1 MIAITNGKVV
11 TVTGETYEKGTVL
24 VDEGKI
30 AAVGKNVE
38 IPADAQI
45 IDAEG
50 CWVTPGLI
58 DCHTHISNFNEPR
71 TNPSIPLDGNEMSS
85 PITPQ
90 VRAIDAVN
98 PYDYAIDVVRKAG
111 FSTVCILP
119 GSANLIGGTGTVIKL
134 RKVETAEEMEVPGC
148 EQMKFAMGE
157 NPKRCYG
164 TDRKLPM
171 TRMGV
176 AALIRETLYKAKVY
190 SDKLKAAET
199 DPSKAPEPDFQM
211 DALVPVVRGEMRCR
225 IHAHRSDDIMTAIR
239 YAEEFGLDYTI
250 EHCTE
255 GYKILNALKK
265 RQVRCTIGPHLWGPE
280 KQELWEKRIDNPAI
294 LANAGICVSLT
305 ADEGSK
311 TAHLPVTIGM
321 LMRNGLSEQ
330 DAFAGVTI
338 NPAKTLG
345 LEKRIGSL
353 EVGKDADIAIF
364 DGHPFSS
371 LTLCRLSMIDGQIVH
386 NTMEE

>member
-11 TVTGETYEKGTVL
+11 TVTGETYEKGIVL
-24 VDEGKI
+24 VEDGKI
-30 AAVGKNVE
+30 VAVGADIAV
-38 IPADAQI
+38 PADAEVI
-45 IDAEG
+45 NAEG
-50 CWVTPGLI
+50 MWVTPGLI
-58 DCHTHISNFNEPR
+58 DAHTHISNFNEPR
-71 TNPSIPLDGNEMSS
+71 TNPGPPLDGNEMSD
-85 PITPQ
+85 PVTPQ
-90 VRAIDAVN
+90 VRAFDAVN
-98 PYDYAIDVVRKAG
+98 PHDYAINVVRQAG

-119 GSANLIGGTGTVIKL
+119 GSANVIGGTGTVIKL
-134 RKVETAEEMEVPGC
+134 RNAETAEEMEVPGC

-176 AALIRETLYKAKVY
+176 AALIRETLFKAKVY

-199 DPSKAPEPDFQM
+199 DPSKAPEPDFRL

-225 IHAHRSDDIMTAIR
+225 IHAHRADDVMTAIR
-239 YAEEFGLDYTI
+239 FAEEFGLDYTI

-255 GYKILNALKK
+255 GHKIVDALKV
-265 RQVRCTIGPHLWGPE
+265 RNIRCTIGPHLLSPT
-280 KQELWEKRIDNPAI
+280 KQELWNMTLKNSAI
-294 LANAGICVSLT
+294 LANAGLTVSLT
-305 ADEGSK
+305 ADEGSR
-311 TAHLPVTIGM
+311 TAYLPATLGI
-321 LMRNGLSEQ
+321 LMRNGLSEA
-330 DAFAGVTI
+330 DAFKGVTI

-345 LEKRIGSL
+345 LEDRIGSL

-371 LTLCRLSMIDGQIVH
+371 LSMCRLSMIDGKVVH
-386 NTMEE
+386 NIM

>member
-24 VDEGKI
+24 VENGKI
-30 AAVGKNVE
+30 AAVGADIV
-38 IPADAQI
+38 IPADAEI
-45 IDAEG
+45 INAEG
-50 CWVTPGLI
+50 MWVTPGLI

-71 TNPSIPLDGNEMSS
+71 TNPSVPLDGNEMSD

-90 VRAIDAVN
+90 VRALDAVN
-98 PYDYAIDVVRKAG
+98 PYDYAIDVVRQAG

-119 GSANLIGGTGTVIKL
+119 GSANLIGGTGICIKL
-134 RKVETAEEMEVPGC
+134 RNAHTAEEMIIPDTQ
-148 EQMKFAMGE
+148 QMKFAMGE

-176 AALIRETLYKAKVY
+176 AALVRETLYKAKVY

-199 DPSKAPEPDFQM
+199 DPSKAPEPDFKL

-225 IHAHRSDDIMTAIR
+225 IHAHRSDDVMTAIR

-255 GYKILNALKK
+255 GHMIVDALKA
-265 RQVRCTIGPHLWGPE
+265 RNVRCTIGPHLWSPT
-280 KQELWEKRIDNPAI
+280 KQELWNMTIENSAI
-294 LANAGICVSLT
+294 LANAGITISLT
-305 ADEGSK
+305 ADEGSR
-311 TAHLPVTIGM
+311 TAYLPATIGL
-321 LMRNGLSEQ
+321 LMRNGLSEE
-330 DAFAGVTI
+330 DAFKGVTI

-345 LEKRIGSL
+345 LEDRVGSL

-371 LTLCRLSMIDGQIVH
+371 LSLCRMSIIDGKVVH
-386 NTMEE
+386 NIM

>member
-24 VDEGKI
+24 VENGKI
-30 AAVGKNVE
+30 AAVGADIV
-38 IPADAQI
+38 IPADAEI

-50 CWVTPGLI
+50 MWVTPGLI

-71 TNPSIPLDGNEMSS
+71 TNPSVPLDGNEMSD

-90 VRAIDAVN
+90 VRALDAVN
-98 PYDYAIDVVRKAG
+98 PYDYAIDVVRQAG

-119 GSANLIGGTGTVIKL
+119 GSANLIGGTGICIKL
-134 RKVETAEEMEVPGC
+134 RNAHTAEEMIIPDTQ
-148 EQMKFAMGE
+148 QMKFAMGE

-176 AALIRETLYKAKVY
+176 AALVRETLYKAKVY

-199 DPSKAPEPDFQM
+199 DPSKAPEPDFKL

-225 IHAHRSDDIMTAIR
+225 IHAHRSDDVMTAIR

-255 GYKILNALKK
+255 GHMIVDALKA
-265 RQVRCTIGPHLWGPE
+265 RNVRCTIGPHLWSPT
-280 KQELWEKRIDNPAI
+280 KQELWNMTIENSAI
-294 LANAGICVSLT
+294 LANAGITISLT
-305 ADEGSK
+305 ADEGSR
-311 TAHLPVTIGM
+311 TAYLPATIGL
-321 LMRNGLSEQ
+321 LMRNGLSEE
-330 DAFAGVTI
+330 DAFKGVTI

-345 LEKRIGSL
+345 LEDRVGSL

-371 LTLCRLSMIDGQIVH
+371 LSLCRMSIIDGKVVH
-386 NTMEE
+386 NIM

>member
-24 VDEGKI
+24 VENGKI
-30 AAVGKNVE
+30 AAVGADVV
-38 IPADAQI
+38 IPADAEI
-45 IDAEG
+45 INAEG
-50 CWVTPGLI
+50 MWVTPGLI

-71 TNPSIPLDGNEMSS
+71 TNPSVPLDGNEMSD

-90 VRAIDAVN
+90 VRALDAVN
-98 PYDYAIDVVRKAG
+98 PYDYAIDVVRQAG

-119 GSANLIGGTGTVIKL
+119 GSANLIGGTGICIKL
-134 RKVETAEEMEVPGC
+134 RNAHTAEEMIIPDTQ
-148 EQMKFAMGE
+148 QMKFAMGE

-176 AALIRETLYKAKVY
+176 AALVRETLYKAKVY

-199 DPSKAPEPDFQM
+199 DPSKAPEPDFKL

-225 IHAHRSDDIMTAIR
+225 IHAHRSDDVMTAIR

-255 GYKILNALKK
+255 GHMIVDALKA
-265 RQVRCTIGPHLWGPE
+265 RNVRCTIGPHLWSPT
-280 KQELWEKRIDNPAI
+280 KQELWNMTIENSAI
-294 LANAGICVSLT
+294 LANAGITISLT
-305 ADEGSK
+305 ADEGSR
-311 TAHLPVTIGM
+311 TAYLPATIGL
-321 LMRNGLSEQ
+321 LMRNGLSEE
-330 DAFAGVTI
+330 DAFKGVTI

-345 LEKRIGSL
+345 LEDRVGSL

-371 LTLCRLSMIDGQIVH
+371 LSLCRMSIIDGKVVH
-386 NTMEE
+386 NIM

>member
-24 VDEGKI
+24 VENGKI
-30 AAVGKNVE
+30 AAVGADVAVPVGAE
-38 IPADAQI
+38 II
-45 IDAEG
+45 NAEG
-50 CWVTPGLI
+50 MWVMPGLI

-71 TNPSIPLDGNEMSS
+71 TMPSIPSDGNEMSD

-90 VRAIDAVN
+90 VRAMDAVN

-119 GSANLIGGTGTVIKL
+119 GSANLIGGTGICIKL
-134 RKVETAEEMEVPGC
+134 RNATTAEEMILPGT

-164 TDRKLPM
+164 TDKKLPM

-176 AALIRETLYKAKVY
+176 AALVRQTLYRAKVY

-199 DPSKAPEPDFQM
+199 DPSKAPEPDFQL

-225 IHAHRSDDIMTAIR
+225 IHAHRSDDVMTAIR

-255 GYKILNALKK
+255 GHMIVDALKN
-265 RQVRCTIGPHLWGPE
+265 RNVRCTIGPHLWSPT
-280 KQELWEKRIDNPAI
+280 KQELWNMTIENAGI
-294 LANAGICVSLT
+294 LANAGLTVSLT

-311 TAHLPVTIGM
+311 TAYLPATIGL
-321 LMRNGLSEQ
+321 LMRNGLSEK

-345 LEKRIGSL
+345 LEDRVGSL

-371 LTLCRLSMIDGQIVH
+371 LSLCRLSMIDGNVVH
-386 NTMEE
+386 NIM

>member
-24 VDEGKI
+24 VENGKI
-30 AAVGKNVE
+30 AAVGADVV
-38 IPADAQI
+38 IPADAEI
-45 IDAEG
+45 INAEG
-50 CWVTPGLI
+50 MWVTPGLI

-71 TNPSIPLDGNEMSS
+71 TNPSVPLDGNEMSD

-90 VRAIDAVN
+90 VRALDAVN
-98 PYDYAIDVVRKAG
+98 PYDYAIDVVRQAG

-119 GSANLIGGTGTVIKL
+119 GSANLIGGTGICIKL
-134 RKVETAEEMEVPGC
+134 RNAHTAEEMIIPDTQ
-148 EQMKFAMGE
+148 QMKFAMGE

-176 AALIRETLYKAKVY
+176 AALVRETLYKAKVY

-199 DPSKAPEPDFQM
+199 DPSKAPEPDFKL

-225 IHAHRSDDIMTAIR
+225 IHAHRSDDVMTAIR

-255 GYKILNALKK
+255 GHMIVDALKA
-265 RQVRCTIGPHLWGPE
+265 RNVRCTIGPHLWSPT
-280 KQELWEKRIDNPAI
+280 KQELWNMTIENAGI
-294 LANAGICVSLT
+294 LANAGLQVSLT
-305 ADEGSK
+305 ADEGSR
-311 TAHLPVTIGM
+311 TAYLPATIGL
-321 LMRNGLSEQ
+321 LMRNGLSEKA
-330 DAFAGVTI
+330 AFEGVTI

-345 LEKRIGSL
+345 LEDRVGSL

-371 LTLCRLSMIDGQIVH
+371 LSLCRLSMIDGEVVH
-386 NTMEE
+386 NIM

>member
-1 MIAITNGKVV
+1 MIAICNGKVV

-24 VDEGKI
+24 VENGKI
-30 AAVGKNVE
+30 AAVGADIAV
-38 IPADAQI
+38 PADAEI
-45 IDAEG
+45 INAEG
-50 CWVTPGLI
+50 MWVIPGLI
-58 DCHTHISNFNEPR
+58 DAHTHISNFNEPR
-71 TNPSIPLDGNEMSS
+71 TNPGPPLDGNEMSD
-85 PITPQ
+85 PVTPQ
-90 VRAIDAVN
+90 VRAFDAVN
-98 PYDYAIDVVRKAG
+98 PHDYAMSVVRQAG

-119 GSANLIGGTGTVIKL
+119 GSANVIGGTGTVIKL
-134 RKVETAEEMEVPGC
+134 RNAVTAEEMEVPGC

-190 SDKLKAAET
+190 SDKLKAAEC
-199 DPSKAPEPDFQM
+199 DPSKAPEPDFRL

-225 IHAHRSDDIMTAIR
+225 IHAHRADDIMTAIR
-239 YAEEFGLDYTI
+239 FAEEFGLDYTI

-255 GYKILNALKK
+255 GHMIADALKAHNI
-265 RQVRCTIGPHLWGPE
+265 RCTIGPHLLSPT
-280 KQELWEKRIDNPAI
+280 KQELWNMSIENPAI
-294 LANAGICVSLT
+294 LANAGLTVSLT
-305 ADEGSK
+305 ADEGSR
-311 TAHLPVTIGM
+311 TAYLPATIGL
-321 LMRNGLSEQ
+321 LMRNGLSEE
-330 DAFAGVTI
+330 DAFKGVTI

-345 LEKRIGSL
+345 LEERIGSL

-371 LTLCRLSMIDGQIVH
+371 LSLCRLNMIDGKVVH
-386 NTMEE
+386 NIM

>member
-24 VDEGKI
+24 VENGKI
-30 AAVGKNVE
+30 TAVGADLA
-38 IPADAQI
+38 IPAEAEI
-45 IDAEG
+45 INAEG
-50 CWVTPGLI
+50 MWVTPGLI

-71 TNPSIPLDGNEMSS
+71 TNPSVPLDGNEMSD

-90 VRAIDAVN
+90 VRAMDAVN
-98 PYDYAIDVVRKAG
+98 PYDYAIDVVRQAG

-119 GSANLIGGTGTVIKL
+119 GSANLIGGTGICIKL
-134 RKVETAEEMEVPGC
+134 RNAHTAEEMIIPGT

-176 AALIRETLYKAKVY
+176 AALVRETLYKAKVY

-199 DPSKAPEPDFQM
+199 DPSKAPEPDFKL
-211 DALVPVVRGEMRCR
+211 DALVPVVRGEIRCR
-225 IHAHRSDDIMTAIR
+225 IHAHRSDDVMTAIR

-255 GYKILNALKK
+255 GHMIVDALKA
-265 RQVRCTIGPHLWGPE
+265 RNVRCTIGPHLCSPT
-280 KQELWEKRIDNPAI
+280 KQELWNMSIENSGI
-294 LANAGICVSLT
+294 LANAGITISLT
-305 ADEGSK
+305 ADEGSR
-311 TAHLPVTIGM
+311 TAYLPATIGL
-321 LMRNGLSEQ
+321 LMRNGLSEE
-330 DAFAGVTI
+330 DAFKGVTI

-345 LEKRIGSL
+345 LEDRVGSL

-371 LTLCRLSMIDGQIVH
+371 LTLCRLSMIDGKVVH
-386 NTMEE
+386 NIM

>member
-24 VDEGKI
+24 VENGKI
-30 AAVGKNVE
+30 AAVGADVV
-38 IPADAQI
+38 IPV
-45 IDAEG
+45 DAEIINAEG
-50 CWVTPGLI
+50 MWVTPGLI

-71 TNPSIPLDGNEMSS
+71 TNPSVPLDGNEMSD

-90 VRAIDAVN
+90 VRALDAVN
-98 PYDYAIDVVRKAG
+98 PYDYAIDVVRQAG

-119 GSANLIGGTGTVIKL
+119 GSANLIGGTGICIKL
-134 RKVETAEEMEVPGC
+134 RNAHTAEEMIIPNTQ
-148 EQMKFAMGE
+148 QMKFAMGE

-176 AALIRETLYKAKVY
+176 AALVRETLYKAKVY

-199 DPSKAPEPDFQM
+199 DPSKAPEPDFKL

-225 IHAHRSDDIMTAIR
+225 IHAHRSDDVMTAIR

-255 GYKILNALKK
+255 GHMIVDALKA
-265 RQVRCTIGPHLWGPE
+265 RNVRCTIGPHLWSPT
-280 KQELWEKRIDNPAI
+280 KQELWNMTIENSAI
-294 LANAGICVSLT
+294 LANAGITISLT
-305 ADEGSK
+305 ADEGSR
-311 TAHLPVTIGM
+311 TAYLPATIGL
-321 LMRNGLSEQ
+321 LMRNGLSEE
-330 DAFAGVTI
+330 DAFKGVTI

-345 LEKRIGSL
+345 LEDRVGSL

-371 LTLCRLSMIDGQIVH
+371 LSLCRMSIIDGKVVH
-386 NTMEE
+386 NIM

>member
-11 TVTGETYEKGTVL
+11 TVTGDTYEQGTVL
-24 VDEGKI
+24 VENGKI
-30 AAVGKNVE
+30 VAVGANID
-38 IPADAQI
+38 IPADAEI
-45 IDAEG
+45 INAEG
-50 CWVTPGLI
+50 MWVTPGLI
-58 DCHTHISNFNEPR
+58 DPHTHMCNFNEPR
-71 TNPSIPLDGNEMSS
+71 TNPSIPLDGNEMSD

-98 PYDYAIDVVRKAG
+98 PYDYAVDVVRQAG
-111 FSTVCILP
+111 FTTVCILP
-119 GSANLIGGTGTVIKL
+119 GSANLIGGRGTVIKL
-134 RKVETAEEMEVPGC
+134 RKANTAEEMEVPGC

-199 DPSKAPEPDFQM
+199 DPSKAPEPDFRL

-255 GYKILNALKK
+255 GHMIVDALKK
-265 RQVRCTIGPHLWGPE
+265 RNIRCTIGPHLWAPT
-280 KQELWEKRIDNPAI
+280 KQELWNMTIENAGI
-294 LANAGICVSLT
+294 LANAGLQVSLT
-305 ADEGSK
+305 ADEGSR
-311 TAHLPVTIGM
+311 TAYLPATIGL
-321 LMRNGLSEQ
+321 LMRNGLSEKA
-330 DAFAGVTI
+330 AFEGVTI

-345 LEKRIGSL
+345 LEDRVGSL

-371 LTLCRLSMIDGQIVH
+371 LSLCRLSMIDGEVVH
-386 NTMEE
+386 NIM

>member
-24 VDEGKI
+24 VENGKI
-30 AAVGKNVE
+30 AAVGADVV
-38 IPADAQI
+38 IPADAEI
-45 IDAEG
+45 INAEG
-50 CWVTPGLI
+50 MWVTPGLI

-71 TNPSIPLDGNEMSS
+71 TNPSIPLDGNEMSD

-90 VRAIDAVN
+90 VRAMDAVN
-98 PYDYAIDVVRKAG
+98 PYDYAIDVVRQAG

-119 GSANLIGGTGTVIKL
+119 GSANLIGGTGICIKL
-134 RKVETAEEMEVPGC
+134 RNAHTAEEMIIPGTQ
-148 EQMKFAMGE
+148 QMKFAMGE

-176 AALIRETLYKAKVY
+176 AALVRETLYKAKVY

-199 DPSKAPEPDFQM
+199 DPSKAPEPDFKL

-225 IHAHRSDDIMTAIR
+225 IHAHRSDDVMTAIR

-255 GYKILNALKK
+255 GHMIVDALKA
-265 RQVRCTIGPHLWGPE
+265 RNVRCTIGPHLWSPT
-280 KQELWEKRIDNPAI
+280 KQELWNMTIENSGI
-294 LANAGICVSLT
+294 LANAGLTISLT
-305 ADEGSK
+305 ADEGSR
-311 TAHLPVTIGM
+311 TAYLPATIGL
-321 LMRNGLSEQ
+321 LMRNGLSEE
-330 DAFAGVTI
+330 DAFKGVTI

-345 LEKRIGSL
+345 LEDRVGSL

-371 LTLCRLSMIDGQIVH
+371 LSLCRLSMIDGKVVH
-386 NTMEE
+386 DIM

>member
-11 TVTGETYEKGTVL
+11 TVSGETYETATVL
-24 VDEGKI
+24 VDQGKI
-30 AAVGKNVE
+30 VAVGPDLS
-38 IPADAQI
+38 IPAN
-45 IDAEG
+45 AEVINARG
-50 CWVTPGLI
+50 MWVTPGLI
-58 DCHTHISNFNEPR
+58 DCHTHMCNFNEPR
-71 TNPSIPLDGNEMSS
+71 TNPSIPLDGNEMSD

-90 VRAIDAVN
+90 VRAVDAVN
-98 PYDYAIDVVRKAG
+98 PYDYAVDVVRKAG

-119 GSANLIGGTGTVIKL
+119 GSANVIGGVGTVIKL
-134 RKVETAEEMEVPGC
+134 RKVETAEEMEIPGC

-176 AALIRETLYKAKVY
+176 AALARETLYKAKVY

-199 DPSKAPEPDFQM
+199 DPSKAPEPDFKL

-255 GYKILNALKK
+255 GHMIVNALKK
-265 RQVRCTIGPHLWGPE
+265 RNVRCTVGPHLLAPT
-280 KQELWEKRIDNPAI
+280 KQELWNKRFDNPAV
-294 LANAGICVSLT
+294 LANAGLCVSLT

-311 TAHLPVTIGM
+311 TAHLPATIGM
-321 LMRNGLSEQ
+321 LMRQGLSEK

-345 LEKRIGSL
+345 LEDRIGSL
-353 EVGKDADIAIF
+353 EAGKDADIAIF

-371 LTLCRLSMIDGQIVH
+371 LTLCRLNMIDGEIVYD
-386 NTMEE
+386 TMD

>member
-24 VDEGKI
+24 VENGKI
-30 AAVGKNVE
+30 AAVGTDIAV
-38 IPADAQI
+38 PADAEVI
-45 IDAEG
+45 NAEG
-50 CWVTPGLI
+50 MWVTPGLI
-58 DCHTHISNFNEPR
+58 DAHTHISNFNEPR
-71 TNPSIPLDGNEMSS
+71 TNPGPPLDGNEMSD
-85 PITPQ
+85 PVTPQ
-90 VRAIDAVN
+90 VRAFDAVN
-98 PYDYAIDVVRKAG
+98 PHDYAIDVVRQAG

-119 GSANLIGGTGTVIKL
+119 GSANVIGGTGTVIKL
-134 RKVETAEEMEVPGC
+134 RNAATAEEMEVPGC

-199 DPSKAPEPDFQM
+199 DPSKAPEPDFRL

-225 IHAHRSDDIMTAIR
+225 IHAHRADDVMTAIR
-239 YAEEFGLDYTI
+239 FAEEFGLDYTI

-255 GYKILNALKK
+255 GHMIVDALKA
-265 RQVRCTIGPHLWGPE
+265 RNIRCTIGPHLWSPT
-280 KQELWEKRIDNPAI
+280 KQELWNMTIENAGI
-294 LANAGICVSLT
+294 LANAGLTVSLT
-305 ADEGSK
+305 ADEGSR
-311 TAHLPVTIGM
+311 TAYLPATIGI
-321 LMRNGLSEQ
+321 LMRNGLSEA
-330 DAFAGVTI
+330 DAFKGVTI

-345 LEKRIGSL
+345 LEDRIGSL

-371 LTLCRLSMIDGQIVH
+371 LSMCRLSMIDGKVVH
-386 NTMEE
+386 DIM

>member
-24 VDEGKI
+24 VENGKI
-30 AAVGKNVE
+30 IAVGADVAV
-38 IPADAQI
+38 PADAEI
-45 IDAEG
+45 INAEG
-50 CWVTPGLI
+50 MWVTPGLI

-71 TNPSIPLDGNEMSS
+71 TMPSIPSDGNEMSD

-90 VRAIDAVN
+90 VRAMDAVN

-119 GSANLIGGTGTVIKL
+119 GSANLIGGTGICIKL
-134 RKVETAEEMEVPGC
+134 RNATTAEEMILPGT

-164 TDRKLPM
+164 TDKKLPM

-176 AALIRETLYKAKVY
+176 AALVRQTLYKAKVY

-199 DPSKAPEPDFQM
+199 DPSKAPEPDFQL

-225 IHAHRSDDIMTAIR
+225 IHAHRSDDVMTAIR

-255 GYKILNALKK
+255 GHMIVDALKA
-265 RQVRCTIGPHLWGPE
+265 RNVRCTIGPHLWSPT
-280 KQELWEKRIDNPAI
+280 KQELWNMTIENAGI
-294 LANAGICVSLT
+294 LANAGLTVSLT

-311 TAHLPVTIGM
+311 TAFLPATLGL
-321 LMRNGLSEQ
+321 LMRNGLSEK

-345 LEKRIGSL
+345 LEDRVGSL

-371 LTLCRLSMIDGQIVH
+371 LALCRLSMIDGKVVH
-386 NTMEE
+386 NIM

>member
-24 VDEGKI
+24 VENGKI
-30 AAVGKNVE
+30 AAVGADVAV
-38 IPADAQI
+38 PAGAEV

-50 CWVTPGLI
+50 MWVMPGLI

-71 TNPSIPLDGNEMSS
+71 TMPSIPSDGNEMSD

-90 VRAIDAVN
+90 VRAMDAVN

-119 GSANLIGGTGTVIKL
+119 GSANLIGGTGICIKL
-134 RKVETAEEMEVPGC
+134 RNASTAEEMILPGT

-164 TDRKLPM
+164 TDKKLPM

-176 AALIRETLYKAKVY
+176 AALVRQTLYRAKVY

-199 DPSKAPEPDFQM
+199 DPSKAPEPDFQL

-225 IHAHRSDDIMTAIR
+225 IHAHRSDDVMTAIR

-255 GYKILNALKK
+255 GHMIVDALKG
-265 RQVRCTIGPHLWGPE
+265 RDVRCTIGPHLWSPT
-280 KQELWEKRIDNPAI
+280 KQELWNMTIENAGI
-294 LANAGICVSLT
+294 LANAGLTVSLT

-311 TAHLPVTIGM
+311 TAYLPATIGL
-321 LMRNGLSEQ
+321 LMRNGLSEK

-345 LEKRIGSL
+345 LEDRVGSL

-371 LTLCRLSMIDGQIVH
+371 LSLCRLSMIDGKVVH
-386 NTMEE
+386 NMME

>member
-24 VDEGKI
+24 VENGKI
-30 AAVGKNVE
+30 AAVGADVV
-38 IPADAQI
+38 IPADAEI
-45 IDAEG
+45 INAEG
-50 CWVTPGLI
+50 MWVTPGLI

-71 TNPSIPLDGNEMSS
+71 TNPSVPLDGNEMSD

-90 VRAIDAVN
+90 VRALDAVN
-98 PYDYAIDVVRKAG
+98 PYDYAIDVVRQAG

-119 GSANLIGGTGTVIKL
+119 GSANLIGGTGICIKL
-134 RKVETAEEMEVPGC
+134 RNAHTAEEMIIPDTQ
-148 EQMKFAMGE
+148 QMKFAMGE

-176 AALIRETLYKAKVY
+176 AAQVRETLYKAKVY

-199 DPSKAPEPDFQM
+199 DPSKAPEPDFKL

-225 IHAHRSDDIMTAIR
+225 IHAHRSDDVMTAIR

-255 GYKILNALKK
+255 GHMIVDALKA
-265 RQVRCTIGPHLWGPE
+265 RNVRCTIGPHLWSPT
-280 KQELWEKRIDNPAI
+280 KQELWNMSIENSAI
-294 LANAGICVSLT
+294 LANAGITISLT
-305 ADEGSK
+305 ADEGSR
-311 TAHLPVTIGM
+311 TAYLPATIGL
-321 LMRNGLSEQ
+321 LMRNGLSEE
-330 DAFAGVTI
+330 DAFKGVTI

-345 LEKRIGSL
+345 LEDRVGSL

-371 LTLCRLSMIDGQIVH
+371 LSLCRMSIIDGKVVH
-386 NTMEE
+386 NIM

>member
-24 VDEGKI
+24 VEQGKI
-30 AAVGKNVE
+30 AAVGENIAISEGAE
-38 IPADAQI
+38 II
-45 IDAEG
+45 NAEG
-50 CWVTPGLI
+50 MWVTPGLI
-58 DCHTHISNFNEPR
+58 DCHTHMCNFNEPR
-71 TNPSIPLDGNEMSS
+71 TNPSIPLDGNEMSD
-85 PITPQ
+85 PVTPQ

-98 PYDYAIDVVRKAG
+98 PYDYAVDVVRKAG

-119 GSANLIGGTGTVIKL
+119 GSANVIGGVGTVIKL
-134 RKVETAEEMEVPGC
+134 RKVSTAEEMEVPGC

-176 AALIRETLYKAKVY
+176 AALVRETLYKAKVY
-190 SDKLKAAET
+190 SDKLKAAES
-199 DPSKAPEPDFQM
+199 DPSKAPEPDFRF

-255 GYKILNALKK
+255 GHMIVDALKK
-265 RQVRCTIGPHLWGPE
+265 RNIRCTIGPHLLSPT
-280 KQELWEKRIDNPAI
+280 KQELWNKRIDNPAV
-294 LANAGICVSLT
+294 LANAGLCVSLT

-311 TAHLPVTIGM
+311 TAYLPMTVGM
-321 LMRNGLSEQ
+321 LMKNGLSEK

-345 LEKRIGSL
+345 LEDRVGSL

-371 LTLCRLSMIDGQIVH
+371 LTLCCLNMIDGEIVH
-386 NTMEE
+386 NTME

>member
-24 VDEGKI
+24 VENGKI
-30 AAVGKNVE
+30 LAVGADVAV
-38 IPADAQI
+38 PADAEVI
-45 IDAEG
+45 NAEG
-50 CWVTPGLI
+50 MWVTPGLI

-71 TNPSIPLDGNEMSS
+71 TMPSIPLDGNEMSD

-90 VRAIDAVN
+90 VRALDAVN
-98 PYDYAIDVVRKAG
+98 PNDYAIDVVRKAG

-119 GSANLIGGTGTVIKL
+119 GSANLIGGTGICIKL
-134 RKVETAEEMEVPGC
+134 RNAATAEEMILPGT

-164 TDRKLPM
+164 TDKKLPM

-176 AALIRETLYKAKVY
+176 AALVRQTLYKAKVY

-199 DPSKAPEPDFQM
+199 DPSKAPEPDFQL

-225 IHAHRSDDIMTAIR
+225 IHAHRSDDVMTAIR

-255 GYKILNALKK
+255 GHMIVDALKA
-265 RQVRCTIGPHLWGPE
+265 RNVRCTIGPHLWSPT
-280 KQELWEKRIDNPAI
+280 KQELWNMTIENAGI
-294 LANAGICVSLT
+294 LANAGLTVSLT

-311 TAHLPVTIGM
+311 TAYLPATLGL
-321 LMRNGLSEQ
+321 LMRNGLSEK

-345 LEKRIGSL
+345 LEDRVGSL

-371 LTLCRLSMIDGQIVH
+371 LTLCRLSMIDGKVVH
-386 NTMEE
+386 NIM